1 MYDTKTARWMVQ
13 DPLAEKYYP
22 FSAYNYYV
30 NNPVIFVDPDGKF
43 VISKELQEKYPNLT
57 AFLKDMLKQWQNKS
71 EDFKNAFYTTSGL
84 NEQQTIEML
93 TFGQGPIVN
102 VLDIS
107 IKKPKQG
114 ETLYRKIISNTGQIL
129 SMANVDNGVINL
141 DCNNTVKYFEEAKN
155 AYDKISAKVL
165 LESTLYHEGTHYGN
179 LKMNKTTNGKFVES
193 GKEFEKRAYGI
204 DISFHN
210 YKKYYSEKF
219 LVPHIKY
226 NEYVKRF

>member
-1 MYDTKTARWMVQ
+1 
-13 DPLAEKYYP
+13 
-22 FSAYNYYV
+22 
-30 NNPVIFVDPDGKF
+30 
-43 VISKELQEKYPNLT
+43 
-57 AFLKDMLKQWQNKS
+57 
-71 EDFKNAFYTTSGL
+71 
-84 NEQQTIEML
+84 ML

-204 DISFHN
+204 DISLHN